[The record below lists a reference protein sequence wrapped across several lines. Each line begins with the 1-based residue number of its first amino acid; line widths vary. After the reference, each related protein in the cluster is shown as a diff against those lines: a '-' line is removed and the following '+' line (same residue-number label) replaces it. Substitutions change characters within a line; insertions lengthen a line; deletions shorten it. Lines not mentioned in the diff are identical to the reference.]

1 MTKDEISDIM
11 GKSIYELNIEIVVED
26 ICSGEGSITELFDLI
41 VNGTDKNV
49 KLHSAWVL
57 EKIAKRDMELCMP
70 LFFDILELLPTLT
83 YNTHKRCFSKIIF
96 IYLENY
102 FKKKKKVTDYDY
114 VQNYNWDGI
123 IETLFDNLLNSK
135 TANAIKVLS
144 AYCLA
149 YLSIRYRWIEDEL
162 KFQMSLQ
169 LYCPSLIAANKKIN
183 YIYSKHYKLNI

>member
-1 MTKDEISDIM
+1 MYFKFY
-11 GKSIYELNIEIVVED
+11 K
-26 ICSGEGSITELFDLI
+26 F
-41 VNGTDKNV
+41 
-49 KLHSAWVL
+49 
-57 EKIAKRDMELCMP
+57 
-70 LFFDILELLPTLT
+70 
-83 YNTHKRCFSKIIF
+83 
-96 IYLENY
+96 Y

-123 IETLFDNLLNSK
+123 IETLFDNLLNPK

-183 YIYSKHYKLNI
+183 YIYSKHYKLNV